1 MLGRLFPN
9 SFGGESGN
17 DETSLA
23 SGGTPEILGGEE
35 RAILSTY
42 SVLPTNPTES
52 TVHVAAKRAGELQA
66 QTVLLKELSDY
77 IDQAQKAALANVK
90 LRVDHSKKAME
101 NEKQFQKHLSH
112 HGKNIYEYRVGTEAV
127 KQNLDGYES
136 KFNSVRSSMS
146 L

>member
-9 SFGGESGN
+9 TFGGESGS

-23 SGGTPEILGGEE
+23 SGGKPETLGGDE
-35 RAILSTY
+35 RAIISGY
-42 SVLPTNPTES
+42 SVLPTNPNEA

-77 IDQAQKAALANVK
+77 LDQAQKAALVNVK
-90 LRVDHSKKAME
+90 LRVDHSKRAME
-101 NEKQFQKHLSH
+101 NEKQFQKHIAQ
-112 HGKNIYEYRVGTEAV
+112 HGKNIYEYRVATEAV

-136 KFNSVRSSMS
+136 KFNTVRSSMS